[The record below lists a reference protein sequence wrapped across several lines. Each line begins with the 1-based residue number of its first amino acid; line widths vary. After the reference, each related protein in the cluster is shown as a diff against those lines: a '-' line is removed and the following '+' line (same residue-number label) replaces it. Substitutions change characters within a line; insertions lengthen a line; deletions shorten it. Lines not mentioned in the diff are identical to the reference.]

1 MKDNIISFLALKE
14 ADIETVSSVIR
25 KGQRIVTLQKKLS
38 ATYCPICNQR
48 MYSRGIYKR
57 VLNHPIMQDGVQ
69 LVLVLNQRRWR
80 CSNPACHHSMNDEFS
95 FIEPYRRIT
104 NATDLMIVNA
114 FRDPNLTAAHIAKTF
129 RVSDTHAI
137 NTFARYVDMPQR
149 QLTEAICID
158 EVHVDINYKC
168 KYALVIQDFISGEP
182 IDMLPSRR
190 EEVTEPYFASLPL
203 KQRSRVKYLV
213 TDMYRPYLGFVDK
226 YFPNAIHV
234 IDSFH
239 VVKMI
244 NHELHKYI
252 LRLIRRYRDRDEANH
267 EALEQKLGRRIEF
280 TPSREYYLLKKYQW
294 LILKNNDEVNYAQ
307 PAKYNKKLK
316 RYVTI
321 GEIENMLFDIDP
333 DLADLRKLK
342 EKYIRFNKQFGGKHA
357 EAADRLRYIIEDYK
371 SCPFLMFHR
380 IADSLTYH
388 REAIVNSFIMVE
400 RHLHGEDHAKRLSNG
415 PAEAL
420 NRIVKDMKRNGRG
433 YQNFSHLRN
442 RFLFSQRENAA
453 ILGVPKALEEV
464 SNPTNK
470 SRGPY
475 KKHKN
480 SGGSKHEI

>member
-1 MKDNIISFLALKE
+1 MNDDIIRFLDLKDANIES
-14 ADIETVSSVIR
+14 VSSIIR
-25 KGQRIVTLQKKLS
+25 KGKRIVTLQKKLMV
-38 ATYCPICNQR
+38 TYCPICSHR
-48 MYSRGIYKR
+48 MHSKGIYKR
-57 VLNHPIMQDGVQ
+57 VLNHPIMQDGMQ
-69 LVLVLNQRRWR
+69 LSIVLNQRRWK
-80 CSNPACHHSMNDEFS
+80 CSNPACQHSMNEEFS

-114 FRDPNLTAAHIAKTF
+114 FRDPSLTAAQIARTF

-137 NTFARYVDMPQR
+137 TTFARYVDMPQR

-158 EVHVDINYKC
+158 EVHADINYKC

-190 EEVTEPYFASLPL
+190 EDVTEPYFASLPL
-203 KQRSRVKYLV
+203 SQRARVKYLV

-226 YFPNAIHV
+226 YFPNAISV

-244 NHELHKYI
+244 NQELHKYI
-252 LRLIRRYRDRDEANH
+252 LKLIRRYRDRDEANH

-294 LILKNNDEVNYAQ
+294 LILKNNEEVNYSK

-321 GEIENMLFDIDP
+321 AEIENMLFDIDP
-333 DLADLRKLK
+333 DLAELRKLK
-342 EKYIRFNKQFGGKHA
+342 EKYIRFNRQFGGKHS
-357 EAADRLRYIIEDYK
+357 EAADRLRYIIEDYRN
-371 SCPFLMFHR
+371 CPYPMFHK
-380 IADSLTYH
+380 IADSLAYH

-400 RHLHGEDHAKRLSNG
+400 RHLEGEEHIKRLSNG

-453 ILGVPKALEEV
+453 ILGVPKPLEEV
-464 SNPTNK
+464 ANPTNK
-470 SRGPY
+470 IRGPY
-475 KKHKN
+475 KKKA
-480 SGGSKHEI
+480 KE

>member
-1 MKDNIISFLALKE
+1 MKDDIISFLALKE
-14 ADIETVSSVIR
+14 ANIETVSSVIR
-25 KGQRIVTLQKKLS
+25 KGQRVVTLQKKL
-38 ATYCPICNQR
+38 TVMYCPICSHR

-57 VLNHPIMQDGVQ
+57 VINHPVMQDGMQ
-69 LVLVLNQRRWR
+69 LVLILNQRRWR
-80 CSNPACHHSMNDEFS
+80 CSNPACRHSMNDEFS

-114 FRDPNLTAAHIAKTF
+114 FKDPGMTAAQIARTF

-137 NTFARYVDMPQR
+137 ITFARYVDMPQR

-190 EEVTEPYFASLPL
+190 EEITEPYFANIPL
-203 KQRSRVKYLV
+203 KQRARVKYLV
-213 TDMYRPYLGFVDK
+213 TDMYRPYHGFVDK
-226 YFPNAIHV
+226 YFPNAVSV

-244 NHELHKYI
+244 NHELHQYM
-252 LRLIRRYRDRDEANH
+252 LRIMRRYRERDEIRH
-267 EALEQKLGRRIEF
+267 EELEQKLGRRIEF

-307 PAKYNKKLK
+307 PPRYNTKL
-316 RYVTI
+316 RRNVTI
-321 GEIENMLFDIDP
+321 AEIENMLFDIDP
-333 DLADLRKLK
+333 NLAELRKLK
-342 EKYIRFNKQFGGKHA
+342 EKYIHFNKQFGGKHS
-357 EAADRLRYIIEDYK
+357 EAADRLRYIIEDYRN
-371 SCPFLMFHR
+371 CPYPMFHK
-380 IADSLTYH
+380 IADSLAYH
-388 REAIVNSFIMVE
+388 REAIVNSFLMVE
-400 RHLHGEDHAKRLSNG
+400 RHLEGEDHIKQLSNG

-453 ILGVPKALEEV
+453 ILGVPRPLEETA
-464 SNPTNK
+464 NPTSK

-475 KKHKN
+475 RKKEK
-480 SGGSKHEI
+480 E

>member
-1 MKDNIISFLALKE
+1 MKDDIISFLALK
-14 ADIETVSSVIR
+14 DDNIETVNSVIR
-25 KGQRIVTLQKKLS
+25 KGQRIVTLQKKL
-38 ATYCPICNQR
+38 AVTYCPICSHR

-57 VLNHPIMQDGVQ
+57 VLNHPIMQDGLQ
-69 LVLVLNQRRWR
+69 LVIVLNQRRWR
-80 CSNPACHHSMNDEFS
+80 CSNPSCRHSMNDKFS
-95 FIEPYRRIT
+95 FIDPYRRIT

-114 FRDPNLTAAHIAKTF
+114 FKDPCLSAAQIARTF

-137 NTFARYVDMPQR
+137 TTFARYVDMPQR

-158 EVHVDINYKC
+158 EVHVDINYIC

-190 EEVTEPYFASLPL
+190 EEITEPYFSGIPL
-203 KQRSRVKYLV
+203 KQRAKVKYLV
-213 TDMYRPYLGFVDK
+213 TDMYRPYHGFVDK
-226 YFPNAIHV
+226 YFPNAISV

-252 LRLIRRYRDRDEANH
+252 LRLMRKYRERDEIRH
-267 EALEQKLGRRIEF
+267 ETLEQKLGRRIEF
-280 TPSREYYLLKKYQW
+280 TPSKEYYLLKKYQW

-307 PAKYNKKLK
+307 PPKYNKKL
-316 RYVTI
+316 RRTVTI
-321 GEIENMLFDIDP
+321 AEIENMIFDIDP
-333 DLADLRKLK
+333 NLAELRKLK

-357 EAADRLRYIIEDYK
+357 EASERLGYIIEDYR
-371 SCPFLMFHR
+371 SCPYPMFHK
-380 IADSLTYH
+380 IAESLVYH
-388 REAIVNSFIMVE
+388 RKAIANSFIMVE
-400 RHLHGEDHAKRLSNG
+400 RHLKGGDHVKRLSNG

-453 ILGVPKALEEV
+453 ILGAPKSLEEV
-464 SNPTNK
+464 SNPTNQK
-470 SRGPY
+470 RGPY
-475 KKHKN
+475 RKKN
-480 SGGSKHEI
+480 QE